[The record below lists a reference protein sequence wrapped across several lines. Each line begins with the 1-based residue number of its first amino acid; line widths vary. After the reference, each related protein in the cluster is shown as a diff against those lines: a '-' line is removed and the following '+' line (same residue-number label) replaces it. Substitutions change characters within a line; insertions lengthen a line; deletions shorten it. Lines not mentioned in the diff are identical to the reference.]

1 MFSVLGHKEAGQSV
15 GGAEVT
21 NGVSGREENISGPDD

>member
-1 MFSVLGHKEAGQSV
+1 MFSVLGHKEASQSV

-21 NGVSGREENISGPDD
+21 NGVSGREENIFGQDN